1 MFPPTDPL
9 NWLLLI
15 VTLWLAPLGLI
26 IIYFAPTLR
35 AIWRE
40 PVLRHPVLIVESDDW
55 GAGPLEQ
62 TEALERVADILSS
75 CRDHRGQ
82 PAVMTLAVILAVPDA
97 AAIRASGK
105 YRRRGLDDAQFAA
118 VREAMENGVK
128 QGVFAV
134 QLHGLEHYWP
144 PSLMASE
151 DETVQLWLT
160 QDTPQSTEQLPAHL
174 QSRWIDTTTLPS
186 RPLQERDIETA
197 VGEEIELY
205 QRIFGDIPKVV
216 VPPTFIWSD
225 VVEAAWAAAGVRY
238 VVTPGRKITCRD
250 AEGKPACYQGRVH
263 NLETG
268 RGVHYLV
275 RDDYFEPMLGHA
287 ASETLA
293 ALERKTALARPC
305 LLETH
310 RANFLGKRERVD
322 PALRELA
329 ALLQQA
335 LNRFPGLR
343 FISTEALAGAMLSGN
358 PDWLEHRR
366 GPRLAVF
373 AERITHIPRL
383 GKLSRFIGLHLVLKW
398 AATFFGHR
406 AS

>member
-1 MFPPTDPL
+1 MFPPIDPL
-9 NWLLLI
+9 TWLLLI
-15 VTLWLAPLGLI
+15 VTVWLALLALI
-26 IIYFAPTLR
+26 MIYFGPTLR
-35 AIWRE
+35 ALWRE
-40 PVLRHPVLIVESDDW
+40 PVLRHPVLIIESDDW

-62 TEALERVADILSS
+62 TKALNRLADILSS

-105 YRRRGLDDAQFAA
+105 YRRRGLDNAQFAA
-118 VREAMENGVK
+118 LRESMENGVK
-128 QGVFAV
+128 QGVFAL

-144 PSLMASE
+144 PSLMASG
-151 DETVQLWLT
+151 DETVQHWLT

-174 QSRWIDTTTLPS
+174 QSRWIDATTLPS
-186 RPLQERDIETA
+186 RPLQERDIQTA

-205 QRIFGDIPKVV
+205 QRIFGGIPKVV

-225 VVEAAWAAAGVRY
+225 VVEAAWAAAGVKY

-268 RGVHYLV
+268 RGIYYLV

-287 ASETLA
+287 ATETLA

-310 RANFLGKRERVD
+310 RANFLGEREHVD
-322 PALRELA
+322 HALRELA
-329 ALLQQA
+329 TLLQQA
-335 LNRFPGLR
+335 SDRFPRLC
-343 FISTEALAGAMLSGN
+343 FISTEALAEAMLSGD
-358 PDWLEHRR
+358 PQWVEKRL

-373 AERITHIPRL
+373 AGRLALIPRL
-383 GKLSRFIGLHLVLKW
+383 GKLSRFSGLHLMLKW
-398 AATFFGHR
+398 AAALFGPQG
-406 AS
+406 S